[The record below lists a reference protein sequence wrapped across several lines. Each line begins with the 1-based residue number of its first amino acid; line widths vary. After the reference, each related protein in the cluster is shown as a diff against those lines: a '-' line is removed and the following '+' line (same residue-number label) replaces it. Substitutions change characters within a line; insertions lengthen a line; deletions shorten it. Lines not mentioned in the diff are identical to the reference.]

1 MHLRSS
7 FKRSVLMLFG
17 TASKMIPMESFMM
30 WQVVIITII
39 EKKKVHSGSAILA
52 FGCNKK
58 AEHSLTHIHIYANI
72 IQKRQPQTK
81 MLLK

>member
-58 AEHSLTHIHIYANI
+58 KQNIHSHTYIF
-72 IQKRQPQTK
+72 
-81 MLLK
+81 MLI